1 VNGLSQ
7 FQNWPVGF
15 DLSREEVLWEQG
27 DEI

>member
-1 VNGLSQ
+1 LSQ